1 MYYVGRSRAQVRQR
15 VCVGLLAGGGRGAV
29 PRARP
34 IPTVVLPVAY
44 PDASRCESIQFVV
57 SMIFSEDGS
66 ELLLGYGVNDC
77 DARVQ
82 RVPLALALELA
93 QRGSVLEGRP
103 AHGTLRERRSALEL
117 ENCTRLGR

>member
-1 MYYVGRSRAQVRQR
+1 MSVF
-15 VCVGLLAGGGRGAV
+15 LLAEGAAPFRV
-29 PRARP
+29 LAQSPP
-34 IPTVVLPVAY
+34 WCFPSPT
-44 PDASRCESIQFVV
+44 DASRCESIQFVV